1 MCHLKNNTMKRL
13 NKPSDNLGG
22 LLSIWAVPPADIY
35 IGFNAVSFFTTDNII
50 ELYCSP
56 GSISFTEKESQEI
69 YGLGYKNEL
78 NAFIPKDS
86 PEVQA
91 IINSM
96 SGRKWIVVFLDQ
108 NEQFKVVGTPEIP
121 LRVSFDLDT
130 GSDTPDRNGHS
141 ISFYGTQTSKAKF
154 ISDPFTG

>member
-1 MCHLKNNTMKRL
+1 MKHL

-22 LLSIWAVPPADIY
+22 LLAIWAVPPADLSISFY
-35 IGFNAVSFFTTDNII
+35 GVSFFTTDNII

-56 GSISFTEKESQEI
+56 GSISFTEKESQEK

-78 NAFIPKDS
+78 NAFIPKDTL
-86 PEVQA
+86 ETMA
-91 IINSM
+91 IINQM
-96 SGRKWIVVFLDQ
+96 IGRKWVVILLDQ
-108 NEQFKVVGTPEIP
+108 NEQFKVAGTPKIP

-130 GSDTPDRNGHS
+130 GADTPDRNGHS

-154 ISDPFTG
+154 IADPFA

>member
-1 MCHLKNNTMKRL
+1 MKHL

-22 LLSIWAVPPADIY
+22 LLAIWAVPPDDIY
-35 IGFNAVSFFTTDNII
+35 IGFNAVSFFTAENII
-50 ELYCSP
+50 EMYCSP
-56 GSISFTEKESQEI
+56 GSISFTEKETQEK

-86 PEVQA
+86 LEVQA
-91 IINSM
+91 IINYM
-96 SGRKWIVVFLDQ
+96 TGRKWVVIFLDQ
-108 NEQFKVVGTPEIP
+108 NEQFKVAGTPEIP

-130 GSDTPDRNGHS
+130 GADTPDRNGHS

-154 ISDPFTG
+154 IDDPFSE

>member
-1 MCHLKNNTMKRL
+1 MKHLS
-13 NKPSDNLGG
+13 KPSDNLGG
-22 LLSIWAVPPADIY
+22 LLFIWAVPPDDLSISL
-35 IGFNAVSFFTTDNII
+35 NVVSFLTTDNII
-50 ELYCSP
+50 EIYCSP
-56 GSISFTEKESQEI
+56 GSISFTEKESQEK

-86 PEVQA
+86 PESQA

-96 SGRKWIVVFLDQ
+96 TGRKWIVAFLDQ
-108 NEQFKVVGTPEIP
+108 NQQFKVAGTPEIP

-154 ISDPFTG
+154 ISDPFSK